1 MPFLL
6 LIIFPVLELYG
17 YYRFALAFSFWDAV
31 LIGISSGVLG
41 LFIMLTQGRAALLQ
55 LQVSLQGGQVP
66 SSRIMHR
73 VMMALGGF
81 LIFIPGLV
89 SDVMGIFL
97 ILPGLRHLIVFL
109 FKLKLIKF
117 LSRGNFRI
125 FSGGFG
131 AAGGFGTHGGFPG
144 SDFPQEPRQERD
156 AQVIDITAL
165 ASQRQSKKDQ

>member
-6 LIIFPVLELYG
+6 LIVFPVLELYG
-17 YYRFALAFSFWDAV
+17 YYRFALAFSFWDAI
-31 LIGISSGVLG
+31 LIAMSSGVLG

-55 LQVSLQGGQVP
+55 LQRALQMGQVP

-73 VMMALGGF
+73 VLMAFGGF
-81 LIFIPGLV
+81 LIFMPGLF
-89 SDVMGIFL
+89 SDVLGILL

-109 FKLKLIKF
+109 FKVKLTKF
-117 LSRGNFRI
+117 LSRGNFRV

-131 AAGGFGTHGGFPG
+131 AAGGFSRAG
-144 SDFPQEPRQERD
+144 DFPQEPPQERE

-165 ASQRQSKKDQ
+165 ASQRNSKKDQ